1 MQLQVSGSA
10 SRSSETK
17 APGLAPGDRRHS
29 GPVVIAANSC
39 WNIVN
44 FRSALVAALLR
55 EGRDVLVL
63 APPDEYVPALEALG
77 AHFIPVEVESSS
89 LSVTGD
95 LKLLLR
101 YAAIMR
107 RVRPSAFLGF
117 TIKPNIY
124 GSLAAQ
130 AVGARVINNITGLG
144 TAFLSTGWLRTLASA
159 LYRVAL
165 RRSHTVFFQNGSDL
179 QLFLKRRLVR
189 QDQARLLPGSGLDL
203 ERFRPSPAAAGAADD
218 FRFLLIGRMLWDK
231 GVGEFVEAARRVRAS
246 HPQARFQLLG
256 ALGAD
261 NRTAVPEDQLGKWL
275 DEGVVE
281 YLGSTSD
288 VRPFVEA
295 ADCLVLPSYREGL
308 PRSLLEGSA
317 MGKPVIATDVPGC
330 RDVVDHGRT
339 GLLCAVRSAEALA
352 SAMRQMIDLSP
363 AERAIMGAAGRARVE
378 QEFCETKVLERY
390 LGALN
395 A

>member
-29 GPVVIAANSC
+29 GLVVIAANSC

-63 APPDEYVPALEALG
+63 APPDEHVPALEALG
-77 AHFIPVEVESSS
+77 AHFIPIEVASSS

-144 TAFLSTGWLRTLASA
+144 TAFLSTGWLRTLASS

-378 QEFCETKVLERY
+378 QEFCQSKVLERY